1 MNLPSKAE
9 PQSSQILSLVEAL
22 NTAKREIDSQG
33 DKVKHLEVL
42 LNRERK
48 ARESAE
54 EKARR
59 LLEGH
64 TPAKV
69 NGHVMSTV
77 DEDAFEPPS
86 ELSEDR
92 DVGLTNGYHD
102 PNDSEER
109 LTDASSIVSSSTV
122 KSPEELHSETK
133 QVEASTSRLQE
144 RLDLMVRE
152 MDDMKVVM
160 ENYKRRAEDA
170 EEERNTLRD
179 MIEKI
184 RATGASSNGKL
195 VSKAKTSPEDDPS
208 DEIINESESQAL
220 TSTER
225 RISMS
230 QPYARANG
238 SASGPTTIIPD
249 LKELERTVSSVL
261 QQTQPRGQGAMV
273 NGNLAMQSAPYV
285 SMVGVVL
292 LGVGIMTWL
301 NGWQREKV

>member
-301 NGWQREKV
+301 NGWQREKI

>member
-1 MNLPSKAE
+1 MNSPSKAE

-54 EKARR
+54 ERARR

-69 NGHVMSTV
+69 NGHVLSTV

-86 ELSEDR
+86 DLSDDR
-92 DVGLTNGYHD
+92 DMGLTNGYHD
-102 PNDSEER
+102 TNDSEER
-109 LTDASSIVSSSTV
+109 LSDASSIISNSTV

-179 MIEKI
+179 MIQKI
-184 RATGASSNGKL
+184 RATSASSNGKL
-195 VSKAKTSPEDDPS
+195 SSKATSSPKDDPS
-208 DEIINESESQAL
+208 DEIIDESESPAL

-238 SASGPTTIIPD
+238 SASGSTTIIPD
-249 LKELERTVSSVL
+249 MKELERTVSSVL
-261 QQTQPRGQGAMV
+261 VQTQPRGQGAMA

-301 NGWQREKV
+301 NGWQREKI

>member
-109 LTDASSIVSSSTV
+109 LTDASSIVSSSTM

-301 NGWQREKV
+301 NGWQREKI